1 LSDDPLLS
9 ILILVILTAIN
20 AFFAAS
26 EIAVIS
32 LSETKLRKQ
41 AEEGDKKAKKLLAL
55 MQAPDNFLSA
65 IQIAITLAGFLNA
78 AFAADSFA
86 GPLVNWLV
94 QDLGVT
100 AIPVGV
106 LNTLM
111 VILVTIILSYFTL
124 VLGEL
129 VPKRIAM
136 KKTEGVARATV
147 GAVWAVATVF
157 RPVIWLLSK
166 STNGVLR
173 LLHID
178 PKADEEEVSED
189 EIRMMV
195 DLGEERGT
203 IEANEKELI
212 DNIFEF
218 NNTTAE
224 DVMVH
229 RTDMVMI
236 WADDPADEILRTI
249 QDSGMSRFPV
259 CEEDA
264 DDIIGLLNTRDYL
277 LNAQLAHPKSLR
289 ELLRPAYFV
298 PESVRTDVL
307 FRDMQSKKVH
317 MAIVVDE
324 YGGTSG
330 LVTMEDLLEEIVG
343 NIYDEFDPQEEQ
355 VIEQLE
361 DNLWRISGSCELDQ
375 VAEALNMEFPED
387 EESDTLGGL
396 VFAQLSAIPEDGSQV
411 AVDTCGLHI
420 QVQNFTDRRVE
431 WALVSKLPPVSGQP
445 EDEESK

>member
-1 LSDDPLLS
+1 M
-9 ILILVILTAIN
+9 IILTAIN
-20 AFFAAS
+20 AFFAAA

-32 LSETKLRKQ
+32 LSETKLKKQ
-41 AEEGDKKAKKLLAL
+41 AEEGDRKAKKLLSL

-86 GPLVNWLV
+86 DPLVNWLV
-94 QDLGVT
+94 NDLHFT
-100 AIPVGV
+100 ALPVGA
-106 LNTLM
+106 LNTIM
-111 VILVTIILSYFTL
+111 VVLVTIILSYFTL

-129 VPKRIAM
+129 VPKRVAM

-147 GAVWAVATVF
+147 GVVWAVATVF

-173 LLHID
+173 LMHID

-195 DLGEERGT
+195 DLGEERGA
-203 IEANEKELI
+203 IQSNEKELI

-236 WADDPADEILRTI
+236 WVDDSPEEILRTI
-249 QDSGMSRFPV
+249 RESGMSRFPV
-259 CEEDA
+259 YEEDA
-264 DDIIGLLNTRDYL
+264 DDIVGILNTRDYL
-277 LNAQLAHPKSLR
+277 LNAQLPKPKPLR
-289 ELLRPAYFV
+289 ELLRSAYFV

-317 MAIVVDE
+317 LAIVVDE

-343 NIYDEFDPQEEQ
+343 NIYDEFDPQEEKD
-355 VIEQLE
+355 IEQV
-361 DNLWRISGSCELDQ
+361 DTNLWRVSGSCELDQ
-375 VAEALNMEFPED
+375 VAEALDMEFPED
-387 EESDTLGGL
+387 VESDTLGGL
-396 VFAQLSAIPEDGSQV
+396 VFAQLSAIPQDGSQIE
-411 AVDTCGLHI
+411 VDTCGLHI
-420 QVQNFTDRRVE
+420 KVLELTDRRVE
-431 WALVSKLPPVSGQP
+431 WALVSRNPSPPAPESG
-445 EDEESK
+445 EKD